1 MRLARGPVPLR
12 RGNGSRATTGQRK
25 WGFHRGSHHVPT
37 QPGDY
42 VCSEMSPC
50 GQDASARVCVSCC
63 SGESPRDASLLSW
76 EYLPHQ
82 ASSCHLGWLPAV
94 PDAWEP
100 TMWAVQGEWKG
111 SFLQLGGGSSSCAS
125 WKVTCQLR
133 KLCQMV
139 AFLSLS
145 RHPAFA
151 CAAKGGTEMTSR
163 GG

>member
-1 MRLARGPVPLR
+1 M
-12 RGNGSRATTGQRK
+12 
-25 WGFHRGSHHVPT
+25 PT

-50 GQDASARVCVSCC
+50 GQGASARACISCC
-63 SGESPRDASLLSW
+63 SGESPCDASVLSW
-76 EYLPHQ
+76 GYLCSSTHNNLPPQ

-100 TMWAVQGEWKG
+100 TVWAVQGEWKG

-133 KLCQMV
+133 KQCQGV
-139 AFLSLS
+139 AFLPPSH
-145 RHPAFA
+145 HPAFA
-151 CAAKGGTEMTSR
+151 CAEEGGTELTSQ